1 MRMWGNESGVSK
13 LKVLVILVILG
24 VGFNE
29 GIKYLRVQMD
39 FHGMKDTMNAKAAAA
54 QILKDDEIRIELENK
69 ARDLELPLKRDNF
82 LLIRDDEKRRMII
95 KTAWTEEVTYL
106 WGLCGEQCT
115 QKYRFDVTADEVYT
129 TN

>member
-1 MRMWGNESGVSK
+1 MFRVMNESGVSK

-39 FHGMKDTMNAKAAAA
+39 FHGMKDAMESKAAAA
-54 QILKDDEIRIELENK
+54 QILKDEEIRIELENK
-69 ARDLELPLKRDNF
+69 ASELGLPLKRDNF
-82 LLIRDDEKRRMII
+82 LLIRDDEKRRMMI
-95 KTAWTEEVTYL
+95 KTAWEEDVTYL

-115 QKYRFDVTADEVYT
+115 QKYHFEVVADEAYLGK
-129 TN
+129 